1 MVAEQKNR
9 RGLPSSQPIAD
20 RGIIKTSPMV
30 GPRIAGEV
38 RDKFVGVAAEQVYIP
53 LKGGGKLGIVLGG
66 DPEFP
71 QIKNLKLNV
80 GLRAE

>member
-1 MVAEQKNR
+1 MVAEQKDR
-9 RGLPSSQPIAD
+9 RGLPGGQPSSD

-30 GPRIAGEV
+30 GARIAGAV

-66 DPEFP
+66 DPKFP
-71 QIKNLKLNV
+71 EIKNFELKV